1 MARVRVVTRTI
12 EDVVAECKVLKTVDN
27 EDYILTEELHLG
39 GQIDPKNAL
48 KVAQKMYNTEDYNV
62 VKVIST
68 HKETQIYG
76 MLETDFIKLAKKMD
90 DERKFISDDGTEV
103 SLDEEDE
110 IVSEEPEEKPKKK

>member
-1 MARVRVVTRTI
+1 
-12 EDVVAECKVLKTVDN
+12 
-27 EDYILTEELHLG
+27 
-39 GQIDPKNAL
+39 
-48 KVAQKMYNTEDYNV
+48 MYNTEDYNV

-110 IVSEEPEEKPKKK
+110 IVSEEPEEKSKKK